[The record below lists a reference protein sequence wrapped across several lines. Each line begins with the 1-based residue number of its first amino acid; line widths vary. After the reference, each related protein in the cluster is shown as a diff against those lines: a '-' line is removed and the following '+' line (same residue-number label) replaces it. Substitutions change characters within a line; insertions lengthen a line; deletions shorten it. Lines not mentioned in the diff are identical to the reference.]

1 MLYFVLTIIF
11 IIGLSLII
19 SGSQSLT
26 KEVRTNMA
34 PEDIEL
40 ITQELTRRKQVGLLI
55 LLTLA
60 IIVELFYLT

>member
-11 IIGLSLII
+11 IIGLSLVI

-40 ITQELTRRKQVGLLI
+40 ITEELAQRKQVGLLI
-55 LLTLA
+55 LLSVA

>member
-1 MLYFVLTIIF
+1 MYYFVLFIIF
-11 IIGLSLII
+11 VLGFGLVI

-40 ITQELTRRKQVGLLI
+40 ITEELAVRKQVGQLI
-55 LLTLA
+55 LLSLA
-60 IIVELFYLT
+60 IIILFHIA